1 MLKPAQEV
9 YGLTRYERY
18 NYHNLYE
25 LYLRVITGIM
35 TDLGIQ
41 AYEKCEDED
50 NKELLKEC
58 ILGIFDENKPIAIGK
73 TTIDLLKD
81 LDNKYSETLP
91 AAFRDKGWTIKDAS
105 RTGVPLDIRRN
116 WYDDGGRSLAN
127 PGTMSCGSG
136 TLQSRNQI
144 LSWGKYAVQCMQLY
158 HCLNRFDE
166 YKSIMHIM
174 GRAIYVANIVIR
186 MRNVLYSHSTQN
198 RSYFNW
204 LETLTEWLSNT
215 DDPVFGKHYSIC
227 APAYIN
233 QKNNKIECLKEE
245 GSSISLDKSYLIRSN
260 IIGDASSVDDVF
272 SASYL
277 FIDDWN
283 LQDLDFSDYIRISP
297 YFGIDS
303 ETMNRRHRLS
313 SECYGLLMH
322 VTKQNNYRFM
332 ILVDTTSVLLDEEEG
347 EDDKYTFELKANAEL
362 NSAHENDKSF
372 VTYNDVTINK
382 SRHPEFVEAQI
393 EERDFIYLKII
404 GDNDDRVLEQF
415 QRKNS
420 IVFFVYIYGHGGL
433 GKTHIVLNMLRENYF
448 QKQKKKNKKQEAPF
462 FKQIIFLSAKR
473 KIMDVEKRKEKLL
486 NRDEFDVESYENV
499 LHALYTELTDTEKR
513 IGDNSN
519 LSVTDLEN
527 RVREIVKRREEPL
540 LIVIDDLDT
549 LDEVNE
555 RSICQFLGNIQSSMC
570 RIIITSRYYI
580 PENVRGV
587 PTTSISLHPLDEEG
601 SWNFLQKY
609 AAKKQGAE
617 RDARA
622 LLADWYLDGVET
634 KKRRLYQMTGG
645 VPLKL
650 VLLTGMLLHG
660 YDANSIWSAAES
672 SMRITDTFMYRNLLE
687 NVSAYS
693 KVIMGTLGA
702 IITCFSDGHNDEFRE
717 IGISTLRLFIPE
729 LDERDYNVGI
739 DELTAVSVFIRISST
754 VPGESDQV
762 LFRSPELSSMREI
775 RELSLP
781 ESTKELLND
790 LKENPVHWRR
800 CFYFPSV
807 LLDELLRICF
817 GWRQRKDEES
827 LRWVSLLTSIVLKH
841 NRDNF
846 AHNSYENWKALE
858 QCVNIEISIMTL
870 EDYGYEEYS
879 EQWSVVLKNLV
890 GLENSWSREK
900 SLILKAFQTCLDYA
914 DECAKNGNN
923 ELCRKIRKNTVECY
937 NDFCENAG
945 KDYLDKELDN
955 SIQRAAFL
963 GV

>member
-1 MLKPAQEV
+1 MIKPAQEV

-25 LYLRVITGIM
+25 LYLRIITGIM

-50 NKELLKEC
+50 NKALLKEC
-58 ILGIFDENKPIAIGK
+58 IQGIFDEDKPVAIGK
-73 TTIDLLKD
+73 TTVEILKD
-81 LDNKYSETLP
+81 LDNKYSGDLP
-91 AAFRDKGWTIKDAS
+91 AAFRDRGWTIKEAS
-105 RTGVPLDIRRN
+105 KPGIPIDIRRN

-127 PGTMSCGSG
+127 PGSVGYGSG

-144 LSWGKYAVQCMQLY
+144 LSWGKYVIQCMQLY
-158 HCLNRFDE
+158 HCLNRFNE
-166 YKSIMHIM
+166 YQSIMEIM
-174 GRAIYVANIVIR
+174 GRSIYVSNIVIR

-204 LETLTEWLSNT
+204 LETLTEWLSSTN
-215 DDPVFGKHYSIC
+215 DPVFGKHYSIC
-227 APAYIN
+227 APGYVN

-245 GSSISLDKSYLIRSN
+245 GNSISLDKRYLVRSN
-260 IIGDASSVDDVF
+260 LIGDSSSEDDIF
-272 SASYL
+272 NASYL

-297 YFGIDS
+297 YFGIDT

-322 VTKQNNYRFM
+322 VTRQNNYRFM
-332 ILVDTTSVLLDEEEG
+332 ILVDATEVLLDEGEG
-347 EDDKYTFELKANAEL
+347 EDKYTFELKANAEL
-362 NSAHENDKSF
+362 NSAHENDNSF
-372 VTYNDVTINK
+372 VTYNNVIINK

-393 EERDFIYLKII
+393 EERKFIYLKII
-404 GDNDDRVLEQF
+404 DDDDDRVLEQF
-415 QRKNS
+415 QKKKS
-420 IVFFVYIYGHGGL
+420 IYLFLYIYGHGGL

-448 QKQKKKNKKQEAPF
+448 QKQPKKNKKQEGPF

-486 NRDEFDVESYENV
+486 NRDEFDVESYEDV
-499 LHALYTELTDTEKR
+499 LHALCTELTDANERT
-513 IGDNSN
+513 GNNSN
-519 LSVTDLEN
+519 LSVSDLEN
-527 RVREIVKRREEPL
+527 KVRESVERREDPL

-549 LDEVNE
+549 LDEANE
-555 RSICQFLGNIQSSMC
+555 KNICQFLGNIQSSKC
-570 RIIITSRYYI
+570 RIIVTSRYYI

-609 AAKKQGAE
+609 AAKMQGAE

-650 VLLTGMLLHG
+650 VILTGMLLHG
-660 YDANSIWSAAES
+660 YDANSIWNAAEG

-687 NVSAYS
+687 NVSSYS

-702 IITCFSDGHNDEFRE
+702 IITSFSDGQNDEFRE

-729 LDERDYNVGI
+729 LDEKDFNVGI

-754 VPGESDQV
+754 TPGESDQV

-781 ESTKELLND
+781 ESTKELLNG
-790 LKENPVHWRR
+790 LRENPVHWRR

-807 LLDELLRICF
+807 LLDELLKICNN
-817 GWRQRKDEES
+817 WRQRKDEDS
-827 LRWVSLLTSIVLKH
+827 LRWVSLMTSIVLKH
-841 NRDNF
+841 DRGDF
-846 AHNSYENWKALE
+846 GLNSYENWKALE

-879 EQWSVVLKNLV
+879 EQWSVILKNLN
-890 GLENSWSREK
+890 GLENSWNREK
-900 SLILKAFQTCLDYA
+900 NLILKAFQTCLNYA
-914 DECAKNGNN
+914 DDCAKNGNN
-923 ELCRKIRKNTVECY
+923 ELCKKIRKSTVECY

-945 KDYLDKELDN
+945 RDFLDKELDSN
-955 SIQRAAFL
+955 IQRAAFL